1 MFYAYAEALLAKGD
15 EAGACI
21 WFGHAANADFEGET
35 DAGERLSELDGMGLV
50 DLLEGEE
57 LTEGEDGDTGR
68 PDQRT
73 P

>member
-15 EAGACI
+15 EDGALI
-21 WFGHAANADFEGET
+21 WFGHAANADFDGET
-35 DAGERLSELDGMGLV
+35 DAGERLSELDGAVLV
-50 DLLEGEE
+50 DLLEDEDE
-57 LTEGEDGDTGR
+57 DEDEGEVAGG